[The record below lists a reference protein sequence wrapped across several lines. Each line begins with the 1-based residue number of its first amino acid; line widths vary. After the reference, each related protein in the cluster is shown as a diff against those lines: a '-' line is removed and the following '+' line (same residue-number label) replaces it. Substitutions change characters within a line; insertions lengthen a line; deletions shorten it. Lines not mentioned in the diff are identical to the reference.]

1 MPDFSDYGERTT
13 DDFPSKKRTA
23 KLEAEI
29 KKLKTTTSA
38 VLQTITTTFSDSMDM
53 NMQGHMVYEIAP
65 LTTTIKPKKAGSRLQ
80 ITMNVMCC
88 PQMVHL
94 FTLAIYVNDK
104 TVVTGTKADKQNTH
118 YADAVVPI
126 TKWESDT
133 SLLYSCSK
141 QISVK
146 KPKNKKEVVVQ
157 VYAFYHKDIDA
168 TAKTAHLMINEA
180 MKTPKGLAYTVVG
193 SSTLTVEEVV

>member
-1 MPDFSDYGERTT
+1 
-13 DDFPSKKRTA
+13 
-23 KLEAEI
+23 
-29 KKLKTTTSA
+29 
-38 VLQTITTTFSDSMDM
+38 MDM

-80 ITMNVMCC
+80 INMNVMCC

-104 TVVTGTKADKQNTH
+104 TVVTDKENTR

-157 VYAFYHKDIDA
+157 VYAYYHKDIDA
-168 TAKTAHLMINEA
+168 TEKTSRLMINEA

-193 SSTLTVEEVV
+193 SSTLTIEEVV